1 MKKIGLIV
9 TVCLFA
15 LSLISCER
23 VPANH
28 RGVLMTDYGKNGKS
42 DYVSVK
48 GRVNTFAPGTEL
60 YVIPTWSQRANF
72 EGIMHIKSSDN
83 VDFTTQPKYTYYVI
97 ESMDV
102 DVVFENSRL
111 DSASNFLK
119 AIEDNIIEPLM
130 YDIIKDKSR
139 EIPGN
144 VLMGEGE
151 SLRFEKSVE
160 TIIKEKLAKK
170 GYFIENF
177 TLNLDYDDKVK
188 KKINAGNESNSN
200 LVLLDKQIVEQK
212 KQNEL
217 EMLKTEQNIIRSRG
231 LTPQI
236 LQEQFIE
243 AWKETKQPLYG
254 NTPINKIVQ

>member
-1 MKKIGLIV
+1 MKKIGLVI
-9 TVCLFA
+9 TLFLFT

-28 RGVLMTDYGKNGKS
+28 RGVLMMNYGKNGKS

-48 GRVNTFAPGTEL
+48 GKVNTFTPGTEL
-60 YVIPTWSQRANF
+60 YIIPTWTQRANF
-72 EGIMHIKSSDN
+72 ESVMHIKSSDN
-83 VDFTTQPKYTYYVI
+83 IDFTTQPKYTYYVI

-119 AIEDNIIEPLM
+119 AIEDNIIEPM
-130 YDIIKDKSR
+130 IYDIIKDKSR
-139 EIPGN
+139 EIKGD
-144 VLMGEGE
+144 VLMAEGE
-151 SLRFEKSVE
+151 SLRFEKMVE
-160 TIIKEKLAKK
+160 TIVKESLAKK

-188 KKINAGNESNSN
+188 TKINAGNEANSN
-200 LVLLDKQIVEQK
+200 LVLLDKQKAEQIK
-212 KQNEL
+212 KNEL
-217 EMLKTEQNIIRSRG
+217 EELKTQQNLIRSKG

-236 LQEQFIE
+236 LQEQFIQK
-243 AWKETKQPLYG
+243 WDGKSPLYG
-254 NTPINKIVQ
+254 NTPINKFVQ